1 MPNEIPILSG
11 TELKI
16 TDFSLQTER
25 VYSYPIH
32 GHDYYEILIYD
43 PFDGEIA
50 VNGHTFH
57 TEAPTAVLVTPK
69 DFHSTTVFGSTEARC
84 CKLQIAGETFEKHFA
99 HPFVP
104 IVTQEREQVAF
115 LRMLVSQSDANRGNQ
130 ELFTRCIELV
140 VLSMQNSMEM
150 LPRHSKS
157 TALVSR
163 ATEMIN
169 RGFREAMTLKSVAAA
184 LYVSPQYLSEV
195 FSRYAE
201 MSFTEYLIRR
211 RLAYAAGLLKNGA
224 GVTEA
229 CFASGYRNLSHFQRA
244 FKKQYQQT
252 PYRFGRGEK

>member
-1 MPNEIPILSG
+1 MENAIPILSG

-69 DFHSTTVFGSTEARC
+69 DFHSTTVFGSTEALC

-104 IVTQEREQVAF
+104 IVTQEREQVTF

-140 VLSMQNSMEM
+140 VLSMQNSMGM
-150 LPRHSKS
+150 LPSHSKS

-169 RGFREAMTLKSVAAA
+169 RGFREPMTLKSVAAA

-201 MSFTEYLIRR
+201 ILRFTSKSASPCLRVLPEE
-211 RLAYAAGLLKNGA
+211 APTPPQLLSRS
-224 GVTEA
+224 TL
-229 CFASGYRNLSHFQRA
+229 FAINRSQPRNCVISEQNSGQTCLSV
-244 FKKQYQQT
+244 
-252 PYRFGRGEK
+252 